1 MLAFQLLWNLLMPS
15 AHCSSFWKEEELQ
28 CFSIRLHS
36 KCNNNVTVFWKK
48 NVTLSSTVGSS
59 AAPCTLLLLLKRGG
73 TTLLFHHKLQTR
85 NHGDTPH
92 KKDLM
97 MLMIERCAMVA
108 CYGTHWGPE
117 GSANPAFFVC
127 LFDWTLSVK
136 NEWPSLLGYRLISIK
151 SMYVLSKIII
161 KINFVWFIMN

>member
-1 MLAFQLLWNLLMPS
+1 M
-15 AHCSSFWKEEELQ
+15 K
-28 CFSIRLHS
+28 
-36 KCNNNVTVFWKK
+36 
-48 NVTLSSTVGSS
+48 SS

-108 CYGTHWGPE
+108 IEVLRGQQIQ
-117 GSANPAFFVC
+117 
-127 LFDWTLSVK
+127 
-136 NEWPSLLGYRLISIK
+136 LIHI
-151 SMYVLSKIII
+151 
-161 KINFVWFIMN
+161 F